1 MNLDKIRDYKRMSEK
16 QKAAMP
22 PHLRKPGDDRQD
34 AEEGPIEA
42 SVTDRSKHKA
52 AKHVARRKAP
62 VIEMPAPAHEMV
74 TIEVGDAVEVDGFPY
89 ANDSADVIQFV
100 VNRDGDGA
108 FAGVSFVGEHKANKT
123 NDPKDVKGEYKENI
137 NTPYASSNESL
148 ADKSSTPHVEVS
160 EIGITISSDN
170 SSSVAERFETF
181 KTLLQRS
188 LEVDQFKFGLEGAQ
202 FLSGERRTEELWT
215 IGLEDE
221 ATVEFVRGLNL
232 PRPVGVELRFVSLKE
247 PEAVEEP
254 LGTFE
259 QELKALVAPIEDKLH
274 GRPSK
279 SFFRGLAAQRRA
291 SEDRPL
297 LEFIKGKL
305 SSPHIK
311 GKSSLS
317 WGLFSEFIEEY
328 RLKKMA
334 KAAPWLTRY
343 ASSRDHRTC

>member
-1 MNLDKIRDYKRMSEK
+1 MVVLFERLFDSLKQFNEATGVWNPAVRIAIAEFADITDFHPNTIKRTLTPLKDWSCVIVTRKGIGAKNGYGVNLDKIRDYKRMSEK

-100 VNRDGDGA
+100 VDRDGDGA

-221 ATVEFVRGLNL
+221 ATV
-232 PRPVGVELRFVSLKE
+232 S
-247 PEAVEEP
+247 
-254 LGTFE
+254 
-259 QELKALVAPIEDKLH
+259 
-274 GRPSK
+274 S
-279 SFFRGLAAQRRA
+279 
-291 SEDRPL
+291 SE
-297 LEFIKGKL
+297 G
-305 SSPHIK
+305 
-311 GKSSLS
+311 
-317 WGLFSEFIEEY
+317 
-328 RLKKMA
+328 
-334 KAAPWLTRY
+334 
-343 ASSRDHRTC
+343 